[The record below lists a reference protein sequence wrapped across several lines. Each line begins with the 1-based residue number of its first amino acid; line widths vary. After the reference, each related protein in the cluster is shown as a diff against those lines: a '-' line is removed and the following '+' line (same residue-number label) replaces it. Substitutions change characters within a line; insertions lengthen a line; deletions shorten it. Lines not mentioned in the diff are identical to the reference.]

1 MSRARPYLADGLDY
15 QGRHP
20 EMACWDST
28 KDDRTKQSR
37 VIDFFVACILAA
49 AMTIMEEPAERE
61 PSPPAYPWR
70 DLGIGAAV
78 VLAVALCAYFSMPL
92 FSLATQVAAR

>member
-28 KDDRTKQSR
+28 EDDGEPRSGL
-37 VIDFFVACILAA
+37 VDFFVACILAA
-49 AMTIMEEPAERE
+49 AMAVMEEPAKRDTA
-61 PSPPAYPWR
+61 PPPYPWKP
-70 DLGIGAAV
+70 LAAGLVVMFLAIGGASVIAA
-78 VLAVALCAYFSMPL
+78 LLPAETLI
-92 FSLATQVAAR
+92 AAR